1 MNTIFVLLSPLWLSW
16 KNDFR
21 RAGNQ
26 WGRRL
31 FLLGLALAFW
41 CGTFFVIRRV
51 LIYFQSVYELGP
63 ALAYQLLLIILL
75 TFLSMLLFSNLVTSL
90 STFFLARD
98 LDLVLSTPIPIG
110 SFYYSRLI
118 TTTVNSSWMVLFFSL
133 PIFVA
138 YGSVFGGGMPFY
150 LWVLVIVPL
159 FLTIPASLGILITHL
174 LVYCLPARRIRD
186 ILLFIGLFAFVGI
199 YFLFRFSQP
208 ERLVQPESFGN
219 FIQSWPPWKLRRHRF
234 CRAAGPLRSWPGAFS
249 IGRSNKGSFTPYSP
263 AMRYFSLSLLPGSL
277 APSTSPDGPRRK
289 NRDRADGEAN
299 GSIVLWKG

>member
-1 MNTIFVLLSPLWLSW
+1 MSSFVTLLSPILLSW
-16 KNDFR
+16 KNDFWR
-21 RAGNQ
+21 RKTRWMRSLILGC
-26 WGRRL
+26 
-31 FLLGLALAFW
+31 LGLGLWAATYW
-41 CGTFFVIRRV
+41 IVRRV
-51 LIYFQSVYELGP
+51 LIYFQTVYELGP

-138 YGSVFGGGMPFY
+138 YGSVFGCGIPFY
-150 LWVLVIVPL
+150 LWVLVP
-159 FLTIPASLGILITHL
+159 
-174 LVYCLPARRIRD
+174 
-186 ILLFIGLFAFVGI
+186 
-199 YFLFRFSQP
+199 
-208 ERLVQPESFGN
+208 
-219 FIQSWPPWKLRRHRF
+219 
-234 CRAAGPLRSWPGAFS
+234 GPLRSWPGAFS

-277 APSTSPDGPRRK
+277 APFTSLDGPRRK
-289 NRDRADGEAN
+289 NRGRAGGRAN